1 MAEPAAPLLRR
12 LEAFPIRIDGRGQ
25 WPDPNGTVMLASVAF
40 ETEAA

>member
-1 MAEPAAPLLRR
+1 MAEPDAPPLRQ

-25 WPDPNGTVMLASVAF
+25 WPDPNGTVRFASVAF

>member
-1 MAEPAAPLLRR
+1 MAERAASPLRR

-25 WPDPNGTVMLASVAF
+25 WPDPNGTVTFASMAF